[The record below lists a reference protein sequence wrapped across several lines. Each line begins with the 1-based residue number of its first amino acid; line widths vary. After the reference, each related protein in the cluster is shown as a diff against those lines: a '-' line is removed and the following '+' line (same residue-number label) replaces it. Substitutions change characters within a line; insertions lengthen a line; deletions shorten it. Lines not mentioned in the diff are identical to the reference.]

1 MWVAAMFAL
10 LCFDGDCVGVRVG
23 VGVRRG
29 LRSAGFEAVEEGW
42 ITLLPHRLLFK
53 DKLFGLSRLPLS

>member
-23 VGVRRG
+23 VEGKK
-29 LRSAGFEAVEEGW
+29 GFEV
-42 ITLLPHRLLFK
+42 
-53 DKLFGLSRLPLS
+53 SRL